1 MTEQPAVWSD
11 TDPLMTA
18 IAAAVY
24 EQCASHPER
33 SLTVDDPRNI
43 AAVAAT
49 VARQVLGTTT
59 ETDTTPAAAEQKP
72 EDHPGA
78 ELFAQLRRAGLDPD
92 TAHKR
97 IYAYAAMVLRQ
108 DKAIAPEP
116 APADRA
122 AGLREAVE
130 VAVRAARACGDSE
143 TGQYA
148 ASIAAGI
155 GRELRRMAD
164 EAQQPTPTEAE
175 AHPAEHTGAAEL
187 HDPLAT
193 EWIPSRRYVTR
204 DRAVADLQHG
214 RAIGPTWKDG
224 TPTQR
229 RLVRGDDHVH
239 RRAHP
244 RLDRGRARGGLPR
257 APQPPRAAL
266 PGTRRAV
273 ARTRPRHVRRP
284 ARRRDLHIRA
294 AVQPDVRPRR
304 PDHPRL
310 DRGAGRGHVVL
321 SAILHRLR
329 NHHRSDRARRRRPVC
344 RCGRAHPGPRDETPA
359 APPPSAPSP
368 NAQPPDRPDSPA
380 KPRPAATSPTT
391 RT

>member
-164 EAQQPTPTEAE
+164 EAQQPTPTEAA
-175 AHPAEHTGAAEL
+175 AHPAEHTWAAEL

-229 RLVRGDDHVH
+229 RLVRATTTYTVEPTPASTEDAPVAAYREPHNPRVLLCREHGEQWRGLVPVTSDDL
-239 RRAHP
+239 P
-244 RLDRGRARGGLPR
+244 DGGTCTFG
-257 APQPPRAAL
+257 Q
-266 PGTRRAV
+266 
-273 ARTRPRHVRRP
+273 
-284 ARRRDLHIRA
+284 
-294 AVQPDVRPRR
+294 
-304 PDHPRL
+304 
-310 DRGAGRGHVVL
+310 L
-321 SAILHRLR
+321 SSLT
-329 NHHRSDRARRRRPVC
+329 
-344 RCGRAHPGPRDETPA
+344 CGRDVLITPA
-359 APPPSAPSP
+359 STEE
-368 NAQPPDRPDSPA
+368 PA
-380 KPRPAATSPTT
+380 GGMSC
-391 RT
+391 